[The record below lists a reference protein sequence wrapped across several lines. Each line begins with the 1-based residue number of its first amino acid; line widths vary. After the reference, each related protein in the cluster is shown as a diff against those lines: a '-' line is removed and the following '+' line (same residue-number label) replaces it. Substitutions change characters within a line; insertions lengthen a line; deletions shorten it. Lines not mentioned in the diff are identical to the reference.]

1 VGIGVGVGVG
11 VGAGVGD
18 GLVIG
23 DDEELGECRLSW
35 AAAGLDVVDTGE
47 AVPARAAQTP
57 TRTIVK

>member
-1 VGIGVGVGVG
+1 VG

-18 GLVIG
+18 GLGIG